1 MAESKPKGKA
11 AKMKLGEM
19 LVEHKVITKEQ
30 MRTAIERQKS
40 MGGRLGQ
47 NLIYLNFVE
56 EKVLLKFLASQLK
69 INCINLNT
77 IEIPPEVQKLVPF
90 DTIQRLGVLP
100 IRKEKN
106 ILYVGMTDPSNL
118 AAITELEFSL
128 GMKIV
133 PLAMAES
140 QWIYASAFFL
150 EKGWGKETLAKT
162 EHSPRAKGD
171 EYDLLS
177 LMQDLLSRGGSDIH
191 LSVGV
196 APTFRINDQMIRLDY
211 PALTADKIQ
220 KLLYDVLQ
228 PQQREIVGSRFEA
241 GFALSIEQVGRFR
254 LNTYHQR
261 GNIAA
266 ALRYVAEDIPTL
278 KALNIPPWIAEFTTR
293 KQGLIIIASPSGH
306 GKSTT
311 VASLIDDINSTQRVN
326 IVTLEDPVE
335 FIHHHRMSNVNQR
348 ELGTDTASFHDGI
361 KYIFRQDPDVISIGD
376 TRDLESVSTALTAA
390 ETGHLVIAAMHTSSA
405 TVTIDRII
413 DIFPPDQQ
421 NQVRNQLADSLLVI
435 FSQRLVPRADG
446 KGRILAYEK
455 LVNSYRIQNAIREER
470 VHLIKTQTSGSQE
483 DFSSIE
489 TALTQ
494 LVTRRTITYEE
505 GRKYAQDPKI
515 FDLLNRR

>member
-1 MAESKPKGKA
+1 MARSKPKGKA
-11 AKMKLGEM
+11 SKLKLGEM
-19 LVEHKVITKEQ
+19 LVEQKVITKEQ
-30 MRTAIERQKS
+30 MGTAIERQKS

-56 EKVLLKFLASQLK
+56 EKVLLKFLANQLK

-77 IEIPPEVQKLVPF
+77 IEIPPEVQKLIPL
-90 DTIQRLGVLP
+90 DTMQRLGVLP
-100 IRKEKN
+100 VRKEKN
-106 ILYVGMTDPSNL
+106 MIYVGMTDPSNL
-118 AAITELEFSL
+118 EAITELEFSL

-150 EKGWGKETLAKT
+150 EKGWGKEILAKMDY
-162 EHSPRAKGD
+162 SPPAQGD
-171 EYDLLS
+171 DYSLLS
-177 LMQDLLSRGGSDIH
+177 LMRDLLSRGGSDIH

-196 APTFRINDQMIRLDY
+196 APTFRIQDQLVRLDY
-211 PALTADKIQ
+211 PALTAAKIQ
-220 KLLYDVLQ
+220 QLIDDVLQ
-228 PQQREIVGSRFEA
+228 PQQQEIVGSRLEA
-241 GFALSIEQVGRFR
+241 DLALSIEQIGRFR

-266 ALRYVAEDIPTL
+266 ALRYVVDDIPSL
-278 KALNIPPWIAEFTTR
+278 KDLNIPEWLAEFTTR
-293 KQGLIIIASPSGH
+293 KQGLILIASPSGH

-311 VASLIDDINSTQRVN
+311 IASLIDFINSTRRVN

-335 FIHHHRMSNVNQR
+335 FIHHHRKSNVNQR

-405 TVTIDRII
+405 AITIDRII
-413 DIFPPDQQ
+413 DIFPSDQQ

-446 KGRILAYEK
+446 KGRTLAYER

-470 VHLIKTQTSGSQE
+470 VHLIKTQTSGSHE

-489 TALTQ
+489 TGLTQ
-494 LVTRRTITYEE
+494 LVRRGIITFDE
-505 GRKYAQDPKI
+505 GRKFAQDPKI
-515 FDLLNRR
+515 FALLNKR

>member
-1 MAESKPKGKA
+1 MADSKPKGKA

-19 LVEHKVITKEQ
+19 LVKHKVITKEQ
-30 MRTAIERQKS
+30 MKTAIERQKS

-56 EKVLLKFLASQLK
+56 EKVLLKFLANQLK

-77 IEIPPEVQKLVPF
+77 MEIPPEVQKLIPL
-90 DTIQRLGVLP
+90 DTMQRLGVLP
-100 IRKEKN
+100 VRKERN
-106 ILYVGMTDPSNL
+106 MLYIGMTDPSNIE
-118 AAITELEFSL
+118 AITELEFSL

-162 EHSPRAKGD
+162 EYSPRAKGD
-171 EYDLLS
+171 DYNLLS

-191 LSVGV
+191 LSAGV
-196 APTFRINDQMIRLDY
+196 APTFRILDKLIRLDY
-211 PALTADKIQ
+211 PALTAGKIQ

-228 PQQREIVGSRFEA
+228 PQQREIVGSRLEA
-241 GFALSIEQVGRFR
+241 DLALSIEHIGRFR

-261 GNIAA
+261 GNLAA
-266 ALRYVAEDIPTL
+266 ALRYVVEDIPSL
-278 KALNIPPWIAEFTTR
+278 KALNIPPWMADFTTR
-293 KQGLIIIASPSGH
+293 KQGLILIVSPSGH

-311 VASLIDDINSTQRVN
+311 VASLIDVINSTRRVN

-335 FIHHHRMSNVNQR
+335 FIHHHRKSNVNQR

-376 TRDLESVSTALTAA
+376 TRDLESISTALTAA

-405 TVTIDRII
+405 AATIDRII
-413 DIFPPDQQ
+413 DVFPADQQ

-446 KGRILAYEK
+446 KGRILVYEK
-455 LVNSYRIQNAIREER
+455 LVNSYRIANAIREER
-470 VHLIKTQTSGSQE
+470 VHLIKTQTSGSHE

-489 TALTQ
+489 TGLAQ
-494 LVTRRTITYEE
+494 LVNRGIITYDE
-505 GRKYAQDPKI
+505 GRKFAQDPKSY
-515 FDLLNRR
+515 DLMTRK